1 MALQSIV
8 YTETIMTTV
17 EPKKVIRW
25 AEECLVEI
33 RLVESIQKAGTWRY
47 EFEVRGESGRIT
59 KLVKR
64 LRKMETG
71 E

>member
-1 MALQSIV
+1 MTLQGIV
-8 YTETIMTTV
+8 YTETIMTAV

-33 RLVESIQKAGTWRY
+33 RLVESIQEAGSWRY
-47 EFEVRGESGRIT
+47 EFEVRGESGRIA